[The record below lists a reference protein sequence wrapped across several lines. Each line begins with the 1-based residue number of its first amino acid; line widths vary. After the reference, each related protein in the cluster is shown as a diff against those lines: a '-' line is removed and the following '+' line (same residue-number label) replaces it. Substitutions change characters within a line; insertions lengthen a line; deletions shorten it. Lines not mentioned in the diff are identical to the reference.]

1 MSYECII
8 PLMILYLYVFR
19 KSISMIIIGIIF
31 VCFIYR
37 PKCIVEGQDKTGKS
51 KTGKSGKSEHKK
63 KSGKSE
69 HKDKHNK
76 KHKDKHKKKHKK
88 KHDYYGHYSDKY
100 TGKHDKY
107 KAPSRNEYL
116 ENHYKKI
123 HYKWSTEDELNK
135 LITKFYKPK
144 CSLHFNVSDKILLKA
159 PGLYDLSVHP
169 GKSHCY
175 GLLDKKKIKRKKI

>member
-8 PLMILYLYVFR
+8 PLMILYFYVFR

-37 PKCIVEGQDKTGKS
+37 PKCIVEGQDKTDKS
-51 KTGKSGKSEHKK
+51 DKSEHKKKTGKSEHKK

-69 HKDKHNK
+69 
-76 KHKDKHKKKHKK
+76 HKDKHKKKHKK

-135 LITKFYKPK
+135 LIKEHYKPK

-169 GKSHCY
+169 GQSHCY